1 MLSKL
6 QEVGSNQLDRDVV
19 NILILLQSRL
29 LHCDVKNRWMRQER
43 YDIREDE
50 GVHRRIRISLCDN
63 TSSVHISGRGGDLA
77 LGGGCGDACNVR
89 RSNLSMCI
97 VTDFCGTFQ
106 ARAFKN

>member
-29 LHCDVKNRWMRQER
+29 LHCDVKNQRMSQER

-50 GVHRRIRISLCDN
+50 GVHRRIRISLYDN
-63 TSSVHISGRGGDLA
+63 TSSVHISGRGGGLP
-77 LGGGCGDACNVR
+77 LGGWGDACNVR

-97 VTDFCGTFQ
+97 VTDFRGTFQ